1 MADFSRRQFGKI
13 AGSGALVAAGA
24 GSLAHYAIAQ
34 GKGKVVVIGG
44 GAGGATV
51 AHNVKKGAPDLDV
64 TLVEMDS
71 TYTTCFFSNLY
82 LGGFRTLDSLTH
94 GYDGLKA
101 LGVNVVHD
109 MAVGVDAAKKTVALK
124 GGNTLS
130 YDKLVLSPGIDFK
143 YEGIEGYSAEAAQD
157 MPHAWK
163 AGPQTKL
170 LKDKLEAMADGGL
183 VIMAAPNNPY
193 RCPPGPYERMCMI
206 AHYLKTAKPK
216 SKLIVLDPKKN
227 FSKQPVF
234 IEAVN
239 KYYKD
244 IVQLNLTNEIDD
256 FSVVKVDPKTGEVT
270 TKSGEKF
277 TASVANIIPNQKAGK
292 IAHDAGCAEG
302 DWCPVDPATFVSKK
316 VPDIYVLGDASV
328 ASEMPKS
335 AFSANSQAKV
345 VAANIAAELAGK
357 PTFPARYR
365 NTCWSLVGPND
376 SVKVG
381 ASYQAGEKDGKAM
394 LVASGGFVS
403 KPGEDAKLREE
414 QFNESVGWYSGIT
427 TDMFAKSA

>member
-1 MADFSRRQFGKI
+1 MADFSRRQFGKLAGGGAVI
-13 AGSGALVAAGA
+13 AASA
-24 GSLAHYAIAQ
+24 GSLAHFAIAQ

-51 AHNVKKGAPDLDV
+51 AHNVKKNAPDLDV
-64 TLVEMDS
+64 TLVEMNPQ
-71 TYTTCFFSNLY
+71 YTSCFFSNLY
-82 LGGFRTLDSLTH
+82 LGGFRTLESLTH

-101 LGVNVVHD
+101 AGINVIND
-109 MAVGVDAAKKTVALK
+109 MATGVDAAKKTVSLK
-124 GGNTLS
+124 GGNTLA

-143 YEGIEGYSAEAAQD
+143 YDTIEGYSQEAAQV

-170 LKDKLEAMADGGL
+170 LKDKLEAMPDGGL
-183 VIMAAPNNPY
+183 VVMAALNNPF

-216 SKLIVLDPKKN
+216 SKLIVLDPKKTI
-227 FSKQPVF
+227 SKQPVF
-234 IEAVN
+234 VEAVN

-256 FSVVKVDPKTGEVT
+256 FTVVKVDPKTGEVV

-277 TASVANIIPNQKAGK
+277 NAAVANIIPNQKAGK

-316 VPDIYVLGDASV
+316 VPDIYVLGDASI
-328 ASEMPKS
+328 ANEMPKS

-345 VAANIAAELAGK
+345 VSANIAAALAGK
-357 PTFPARYR
+357 PSFPARYR
-365 NTCWSLVGPND
+365 NTCWSLLAPND

-381 ASYQAGEKDGKAM
+381 ASYQAGEKDGKQM

-427 TDMFAKSA
+427 ADMFAKTA

>member
-1 MADFSRRQFGKI
+1 MADFSRRQFGKM
-13 AGSGALVAAGA
+13 AGGGAIIAAGA
-24 GSLAHYAIAQ
+24 GSLAHFAIAQ
-34 GKGKVVVIGG
+34 GKGKVVVVGG

-51 AHNVKKGAPDLDV
+51 AHHVKKSAPDLDV
-64 TLVEMDS
+64 TLVEMS
-71 TYTTCFFSNLY
+71 TTYTTCFFSNLY
-82 LGGFRTLDSLTH
+82 LGGMRTLESLTH

-109 MAVGVDAAKKTVALK
+109 MAIGVDATKKTVALK
-124 GGNTLS
+124 SGASLA
-130 YDKLVLSPGIDFK
+130 YDRLVLSPGIDFK
-143 YEGIEGYSAEAAQD
+143 YEGIEGYSEEAAEV

-170 LKDKLEAMADGGL
+170 LKDKLTAMEDGGL
-183 VIMAAPNNPY
+183 VVMAAPGNPY

-206 AHYLKTAKPK
+206 AHLLKTTKPK
-216 SKLIVLDPKKN
+216 SKLIVLDPKPK

-234 IEAVN
+234 MEAVN

-244 IVQLNLTNEIDD
+244 VVQLNLTNEIDN
-256 FSVVKVDPKTGEVT
+256 FAVVKVDVKTGEIT

-277 TASVANIIPNQKAGK
+277 TAAVANIIPNQKAGK
-292 IAHDAGCAEG
+292 IAHDAGCTEG
-302 DWCPVDPATFVSKK
+302 DWCPVEAGTFLSKK
-316 VPDIYVLGDASV
+316 VPDVYVLGDASV
-328 ASEMPKS
+328 ATEMPKS
-335 AFSANSQAKV
+335 GFSANSQAKA
-345 VAANIAAELAGK
+345 VAAHIAAALAGK
-357 PTFPARYR
+357 PSFPARFR
-365 NTCWSLVGPND
+365 NTCWSLVAPND

-381 ASYQAGEKDGKAM
+381 ASYQAGEKEGKTM

>member
-1 MADFSRRQFGKI
+1 MASFSRRQFGKI
-13 AGSGALVAAGA
+13 AGSGAIVAAGA
-24 GSLAHYAIAQ
+24 GSLAHFAIAQ

-51 AHNVKKGAPDLDV
+51 AHSVKKSAPDLDV
-64 TLVEMDS
+64 TLVEMNNQ
-71 TYTTCFFSNLY
+71 YTTCFYSNLY
-82 LGGFRTLDSLTH
+82 LGGFRTLESLTH
-94 GYDGLKA
+94 GYDGLKG
-101 LGVNVVHD
+101 LGINIVHD
-109 MAVGVDAAKKTVALK
+109 MAVGIDPAKKTVSLK
-124 GGNTLS
+124 GGDTLA
-130 YDKLVLSPGIDFK
+130 YDRLVLSPGIDFK
-143 YEGIEGYSAEAAQD
+143 YDGIEGYSEDAAQI

-170 LKDKLEAMADGGL
+170 LKDKLEAMEDGGL
-183 VIMAAPNNPY
+183 VVMAAPNNPY

-216 SKLIVLDPKKN
+216 SKLIVLDPKRN

-234 IEAVN
+234 LEAVN

-244 IVQLNLTNEIDD
+244 IVQVNLTNEIDD
-256 FSVVKVDPKTGEVT
+256 FAVVKVDTKTGEVT
-270 TKSGEKF
+270 TKSGETF

-292 IAHDAGCAEG
+292 IAHDAGCTEG
-302 DWCPVDPATFVSKK
+302 DWCPVEAGAFLSKK
-316 VPDIYVLGDASV
+316 VADIYVLGDASI
-328 ASEMPKS
+328 ATQMPKS

-345 VAANIAAELAGK
+345 VSAHIAAALAGK
-357 PTFPARYR
+357 PSFPARYR
-365 NTCWSLVGPND
+365 NTCWSLVAPND

-381 ASYQAGEKDGKAM
+381 ASYQAGEKDGKSM
-394 LVASGGFVS
+394 LIASGGFVS

>member
-1 MADFSRRQFGKI
+1 MANFSRRQFGKM
-13 AGSGALVAAGA
+13 AGGSAIVAAGA
-24 GSLAHYAIAQ
+24 GSLAHFAIAQ

-51 AHNVKKGAPDLDV
+51 AHNVKKSAPDLDV
-64 TLVEMDS
+64 TLVEMANQ
-71 TYTTCFFSNLY
+71 YTTCFFSNLY
-82 LGGFRTLDSLTH
+82 LGGFRTLESLTH
-94 GYDGLKA
+94 GYDGLKG
-101 LGVNVVHD
+101 LGINVIHD
-109 MAVGVDAAKKTVALK
+109 MAVGVDASKKTVALK

-130 YDKLVLSPGIDFK
+130 YDRLVLSPGIDFK
-143 YEGIEGYSAEAAQD
+143 YEAIEGYSEDAAQV

-170 LKDKLEAMADGGL
+170 LKDKLAAMADGGL
-183 VIMAAPNNPY
+183 VVMAPPNNPY

-206 AHYLKTAKPK
+206 AHYLKTEKPK
-216 SKLIVLDPKKN
+216 SKLIVLDPKKA

-234 IEAVN
+234 LEAVN

-244 IVQLNLTNEIDD
+244 IVQLNLTNDIDD
-256 FSVVKVDPKTGEVT
+256 FSVVKVDAKTGEVT

-292 IAHDAGCAEG
+292 IAHDAGCTEG
-302 DWCPVDPATFVSKK
+302 DWCPVEAGSFLSKK
-316 VPDIYVLGDASV
+316 VPDVYVLGDSSIAN
-328 ASEMPKS
+328 EMPKS

-345 VAANIAAELAGK
+345 VAAHVAAALAGK
-357 PTFPARYR
+357 PSFPPRFR